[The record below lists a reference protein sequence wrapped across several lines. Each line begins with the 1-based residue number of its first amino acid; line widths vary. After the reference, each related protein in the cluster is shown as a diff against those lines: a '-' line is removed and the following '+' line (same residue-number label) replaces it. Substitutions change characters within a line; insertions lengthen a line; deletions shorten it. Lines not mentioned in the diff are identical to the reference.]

1 MCPGLLQTRQKRQKK
16 YCYYQF
22 YLCATPLKSS
32 SSGKPSLQKQGQ
44 IELLYQ
50 DKKNI
55 SKKTFS
61 VTLAAY
67 HYYLLNLLLPSNVIS
82 LYEENAPKSVSHLTK
97 QVLMN
102 FSTLFTLEVQVFGCG
117 GLLNPVFFSSQANK
131 WALEKFHKNIL
142 SQTFNH

>member
-16 YCYYQF
+16 YRYYQF

-82 LYEENAPKSVSHLTK
+82 LYGENAPKSVSHLTK

-117 GLLNPVFFSSQANK
+117 GHLNPVFFQLGKQMGFRKVSQK
-131 WALEKFHKNIL
+131 HTQLDI
-142 SQTFNH
+142 